1 LAEAQ
6 KKLTEAGVALP
17 LHDLPAPIFVY
28 AWAELQRRATLT
40 DMEVQQLKLYKK
52 HYVNAPQTQAAAVEY
67 QLPEQA
73 VPRSPSR
80 APVPPAGPLEQPDDI
95 IAAAEGASASSEAAG
110 VVALPA
116 SDAHAV
122 DADADA
128 DAGSD
133 ERSAGPSINR
143 AAAPQQSASPG
154 KAARPQKPANRGVKR
169 HAASNDQY
177 LAPPPDDDRA
187 ARISRPSGKSTKL
200 AAMAPAVQQVYPRPT
215 YTGRTH
221 RTKDPVVG
229 GEVELALTDNV
240 REHGLEPGH
249 RGRLLTLETR
259 SNTVEVLVD
268 RGAGECV
275 EHHKLHHRDV
285 YHVVP

>member
-1 LAEAQ
+1 MCDHDPTKASKTKAQGIPQAQ
-6 KKLTEAGVALP
+6 KDEIVAFMGLAKTTKTSKILGALAATATGGAITADLPSKKQISNFVHAQEKKANESGGSTTKGDVEALVKEFCREKVSKKPGFGVNTPYIFSVKLTET
-17 LHDLPAPIFVY
+17 F
-28 AWAELQRRATLT
+28 
-40 DMEVQQLKLYKK
+40 
-52 HYVNAPQTQAAAVEY
+52 N
-67 QLPEQA
+67 
-73 VPRSPSR
+73 
-80 APVPPAGPLEQPDDI
+80 
-95 IAAAEGASASSEAAG
+95 
-110 VVALPA
+110 
-116 SDAHAV
+116 SD
-122 DADADA
+122 
-128 DAGSD
+128 G
-133 ERSAGPSINR
+133 I
-143 AAAPQQSASPG
+143 
-154 KAARPQKPANRGVKR
+154 KR

-187 ARISRPSGKSTKL
+187 AQISRPSGKSTKL